1 MDLEKAVRERLIA
14 ELQKFDHSQGQI
26 HNGEQTH
33 SSQTLEPTPN
43 RSIGV
48 ITDECNKD
56 NGLVREGIVRELTK
70 SSNKVISCNVKD
82 ASSQTY
88 TDDRGETNNNNKQV
102 DIELRLIDIE
112 RECEQR
118 ARRELNEQLKISA
131 KKHAIEATSRT
142 RRKHKE
148 ECRLLH
154 NQIRELEQS
163 LESER
168 LERATANSEI
178 AVLHQRMRECRDKQ
192 FCENQ
197 KIESE
202 LRNAARDRDK
212 FKLMSANLQDT
223 HNDME
228 KKLHELKTAKEKAVS
243 ALEQKTSEAIALRSL
258 LKQCQ
263 SALESVSFRP
273 TTTIDEDPRHSCRRE
288 DHGYVA
294 AIKPNPIVTSADNG
308 INSVEKEPKSTLKDP
323 PCTST
328 KDPPTED
335 LLPSVRSLDYT
346 SFSIDYFVP
355 HEIGV
360 DLYSNHNSSENAPLP
375 MQELQLNVANS
386 SHKVSRADA
395 ERDEPAKP
403 EPSEIQN
410 DDEKLSVET
419 SPTTTK
425 TTSKAE
431 IQTTT
436 EEEPIEL
443 QKGSSSSSSS
453 SKSRINNS
461 MESESTNGTDD
472 YSMSFHSL
480 KSHKKDEKG
489 RVQYLHIL

>member
-14 ELQKFDHSQGQI
+14 ELQKSDHSQG
-26 HNGEQTH
+26 H
-33 SSQTLEPTPN
+33 QTLEPTPN

-70 SSNKVISCNVKD
+70 SSNKVMSCNVKD
-82 ASSQTY
+82 ASSQTS
-88 TDDRGETNNNNKQV
+88 TDDRGETNNNKS
-102 DIELRLIDIE
+102 IEQRLLEIE

-118 ARRELNEQLKISA
+118 ARRELNEQLRISA
-131 KKHAIEATSRT
+131 KKHAIEARTET

-148 ECRLLH
+148 ECRLLQ

-163 LESER
+163 LETER
-168 LERATANSEI
+168 LERATVNSE
-178 AVLHQRMRECRDKQ
+178 LELFQQRMRECRDKQ
-192 FCENQ
+192 FSDDQ

-202 LRNAARDRDK
+202 LRNAVRERDK
-212 FKLMSANLQDT
+212 YKLMTANLQDT
-223 HNDME
+223 HDDME
-228 KKLHELKTAKEKAVS
+228 KKLRELKTAKEKAVS

-273 TTTIDEDPRHSCRRE
+273 TTIDEDPRHSCRRE

-294 AIKPNPIVTSADNG
+294 VIKPSPIVTSTDNG
-308 INSVEKEPKSTLKDP
+308 INSVEKELKSTLKDP
-323 PCTST
+323 PCIST
-328 KDPPTED
+328 KDPPTEE
-335 LLPSVRSLDYT
+335 LLPSIRSLDYT
-346 SFSIDYFVP
+346 SSSIDTLVP

-360 DLYSNHNSSENAPLP
+360 DFYSNHNSSENAPLP
-375 MQELQLNVANS
+375 MQKLQLNAANS
-386 SHKVSRADA
+386 SHKVSGA
-395 ERDEPAKP
+395 P
-403 EPSEIQN
+403 ELSEIQN
-410 DDEKLSVET
+410 DEKKLSAET
-419 SPTTTK
+419 SPTTTN
-425 TTSKAE
+425 TTSKDE
-431 IQTTT
+431 IPTIA
-436 EEEPIEL
+436 EEERIEV
-443 QKGSSSSSSS
+443 QKDSSSSSS
-453 SKSRINNS
+453 NNS

>member
-1 MDLEKAVRERLIA
+1 MDIEQEIRERLIA
-14 ELQKFDHSQGQI
+14 ELQKSDHSHGQS

-33 SSQTLEPTPN
+33 SSQTVEPTPN

-48 ITDECNKD
+48 ITDDCTKD
-56 NGLVREGIVRELTK
+56 NTLVREGIVRELTK
-70 SSNKVISCNVKD
+70 SSNKVTSCNVKD
-82 ASSQTY
+82 VSSQTY
-88 TDDRGETNNNNKQV
+88 TDDRGETNNNKQV
-102 DIELRLIDIE
+102 DGNSIEQRLIDIE

-118 ARRELNEQLKISA
+118 MRKELNENLKISA
-131 KKHAIEATSRT
+131 KKHAIEAMSKTT
-142 RRKHKE
+142 RKHKD

-154 NQIRELEQS
+154 NQIRELEHS
-163 LESER
+163 LEKER
-168 LERATANSEI
+168 LERATVNSELEI
-178 AVLHQRMRECRDKQ
+178 THQRMREWRDKQ

-202 LRNAARDRDK
+202 LRNAVRERDK
-212 FKLMSANLQDT
+212 YKLMSANLQDT

-228 KKLHELKTAKEKAVS
+228 KKLQELKASKEKAVS
-243 ALEQKTSEAIALRSL
+243 TLEQKTSEATALRSL

-273 TTTIDEDPRHSCRRE
+273 TTIDEDPRHSCRRE

-294 AIKPNPIVTSADNG
+294 AIKPSPIVTSTDNG
-308 INSVEKEPKSTLKDP
+308 INSVEKELTSTLKDP

-346 SFSIDYFVP
+346 SSSIDSFVP

-360 DLYSNHNSSENAPLP
+360 DFYSNHNSSENAPLP
-375 MQELQLNVANS
+375 MQEQQLNAANS
-386 SHKVSRADA
+386 SHQVGGA
-395 ERDEPAKP
+395 P

-410 DDEKLSVET
+410 DEKKLSSET
-419 SPTTTK
+419 SPTATN
-425 TTSKAE
+425 TTSKDE

-453 SKSRINNS
+453 NTRINKS

-472 YSMSFHSL
+472 YSMGSFHSL
-480 KSHKKDEKG
+480 KSHKKAEKG

>member
-14 ELQKFDHSQGQI
+14 ELQKADH
-26 HNGEQTH
+26 
-33 SSQTLEPTPN
+33 SQTLEPTP
-43 RSIGV
+43 RTTSIGV

-88 TDDRGETNNNNKQV
+88 TDRGKTNNNKQV
-102 DIELRLIDIE
+102 DGNLEQRLIDIE

-118 ARRELNEQLKISA
+118 MRKELNEQLRISA
-131 KKHAIEATSRT
+131 KKHAIEAVSRT

-148 ECRLLH
+148 ECRLLQ
-154 NQIRELEQS
+154 NQIRGLEQS

-168 LERATANSEI
+168 LERATVNSE
-178 AVLHQRMRECRDKQ
+178 LELLSQRMRQCRDKQ

-202 LRNAARDRDK
+202 LRNATRERDK
-212 FKLMSANLQDT
+212 YKLMTANLQDT

-228 KKLHELKTAKEKAVS
+228 KKLKELKTAKEKAVS
-243 ALEQKTSEAIALRSL
+243 ALEQKTSEATALRSL

-273 TTTIDEDPRHSCRRE
+273 TTIDEDPIHSCRRE

-294 AIKPNPIVTSADNG
+294 ATKPKPIVTPVDNG
-308 INSVEKEPKSTLKDP
+308 INSIEKELTSTLKDP

-328 KDPPTED
+328 KDPPTEE

-346 SFSIDYFVP
+346 SSSIDSFVP

-386 SHKVSRADA
+386 SHKVGGADA

-410 DDEKLSVET
+410 DEEKLSVET
-419 SPTTTK
+419 SHTTTK
-425 TTSKAE
+425 TPTKGE
-431 IQTTT
+431 IPTTA

-443 QKGSSSSSSS
+443 QKSSSSSS
-453 SKSRINNS
+453 SRINNS

-480 KSHKKDEKG
+480 KSHKRDEKG